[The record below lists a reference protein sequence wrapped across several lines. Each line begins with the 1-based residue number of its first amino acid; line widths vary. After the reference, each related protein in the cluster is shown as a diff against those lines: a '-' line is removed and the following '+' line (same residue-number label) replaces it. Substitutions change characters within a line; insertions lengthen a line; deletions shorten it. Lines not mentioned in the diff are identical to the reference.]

1 MTSELKFIGA
11 FLKEA
16 GKNDASRVIFF
27 KIFFSFK
34 MLKKTKTLITFCK
47 TCESN

>member
-16 GKNDASRVIFF
+16 GKNDASRVIFL
-27 KIFFSFK
+27 KSFSV
-34 MLKKTKTLITFCK
+34 LRC
-47 TCESN
+47 